1 MTEFKLTS
9 KRVVRSTSRVFIPN
23 KSHHDFTSAKQFGE
37 FVFLTDGWVSP
48 LQVNSIFRL
57 CYDKMKDCTADD
69 FLLISSLPI
78 INAAAAAIMA
88 ARCLGFLHLL
98 NFDHGNYL
106 PMRISVEPME

>member
-1 MTEFKLTS
+1 MTEFKIT
-9 KRVVRSTSRVFIPN
+9 RNGVVRSTPRIFIPN
-23 KSHHDFTSAKQFGE
+23 KSHHDFTSAKQFGD

-57 CYDKMKDCTADD
+57 CYDKMKDCTAND

-88 ARCLGFLHLL
+88 ARCAGMLNLL
-98 NFDHGNYL
+98 IFDHGNYL
-106 PMRISVEPME
+106 PMRISVTPME